1 MIVKLNSDALPDLNC
16 VATALRR
23 IIEALPA
30 EIGGASLGS

>member
-1 MIVKLNSDALPDLNC
+1 MIVKLNSDAYQTL
-16 VATALRR
+16 TALRR